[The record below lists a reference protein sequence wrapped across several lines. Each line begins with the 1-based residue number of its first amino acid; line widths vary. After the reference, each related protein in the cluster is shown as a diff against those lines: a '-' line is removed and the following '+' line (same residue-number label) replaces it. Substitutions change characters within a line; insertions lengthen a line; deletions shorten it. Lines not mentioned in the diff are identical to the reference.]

1 MDTTSTKIKN
11 CFTACI
17 NFKKASGVKA
27 LGLAI
32 LLSTGLNGFAQEG
45 KKGKV
50 NVGFVYPVSTNG
62 THATLDTNVFSLN
75 ALVGVSAAEKGLSFA
90 GLSNIVRK
98 NASGTQFAGFS
109 NHIGGKASGAQ
120 FAGFINTCGGGNG
133 AAIAG
138 FANISKENSGA
149 QVAGFMNLTSGNV
162 SAVQVAGFMNKAAD
176 VKGSQIAGFVN
187 VARKVKGVQL
197 AGFINVADSSD
208 YPIGIINIVKNGEK
222 SIALTTNQNLTTMAI
237 FRSGGK
243 VLYGIIGAGY
253 NFKNKDEVYA
263 FEAGLGAHF
272 FQSEH
277 FRLNAELTSGS
288 LQNFKR
294 GNYFKSTFQLLPSL
308 RIGQNLEIFA
318 GPSFNFVSTN
328 TEEGKNL
335 QKHYVKS
342 WDRKDNTLHALF
354 LGYTGGLAISF

>member
-1 MDTTSTKIKN
+1 MDTTLTKIKN
-11 CFTACI
+11 RFATNI
-17 NFKKASGVKA
+17 NLKKISGVKA

-50 NVGFVYPVSTNG
+50 NIGFVYPISTNG
-62 THATLDTNVFSLN
+62 THAALDTNVLSLN
-75 ALVGVSAAEKGLSFA
+75 ALVGVSAAEKGVSFA
-90 GLSNIVRK
+90 GLSNIIRK

-109 NHIGGKASGAQ
+109 NHIGGKAQGAQ
-120 FAGFINTCGGGNG
+120 FAGFINTYGGGKG
-133 AAIAG
+133 AAVAG
-138 FANISKENSGA
+138 FANVSTENSGA
-149 QVAGFMNLTSGNV
+149 QIAGFMNWTAKNV
-162 SAVQVAGFMNKAAD
+162 SAIQVGGFMNKAAD
-176 VKGSQIAGFVN
+176 VKGSQIAGFIN
-187 VARKVKGVQL
+187 VAKKVKGVQL

-222 SIALTTNQNLTTMAI
+222 SIALTTNQNLTTMAT

-277 FRLNAELTSGS
+277 FRLNAELTSAS

-294 GNYFKSTFQLLPSL
+294 GNYFKATFQLMPSL
-308 RIGQNLEIFA
+308 RIGPNLEIFA
-318 GPSFNFVSTN
+318 GPSFNFISTN
-328 TEEGKNL
+328 SEEGKTL
-335 QKHYVKS
+335 QKHYVKT
-342 WDRKDNTLHALF
+342 WDRKDNSLHALF